1 MYESCSIG
9 YHMFERAFGWPFQ
22 LDPGVFCS
30 KFFGA
35 FAPPFTPSAGAG
47 KRRVD
52 GVVPGPGEWP
62 AKPGMWRKPQVMHR
76 PNFAMRGIELSPEL
90 GTEQNQDNHDS
101 SGELSIV
108 QVQVHPSLAPADAC
122 SFSCVK
128 TCQNKQPASVVVG
141 KFVRACKVCVCVC
154 IQLVILRLS
163 HQCNFMF

>member
-1 MYESCSIG
+1 
-9 YHMFERAFGWPFQ
+9 
-22 LDPGVFCS
+22 
-30 KFFGA
+30 
-35 FAPPFTPSAGAG
+35 
-47 KRRVD
+47 
-52 GVVPGPGEWP
+52 
-62 AKPGMWRKPQVMHR
+62 MWRKPQVMHR

-141 KFVRACKVCVCVC
+141 KFVRACKVCVHPAGN
-154 IQLVILRLS
+154 S
-163 HQCNFMF
+163 SSPHQCNFMF